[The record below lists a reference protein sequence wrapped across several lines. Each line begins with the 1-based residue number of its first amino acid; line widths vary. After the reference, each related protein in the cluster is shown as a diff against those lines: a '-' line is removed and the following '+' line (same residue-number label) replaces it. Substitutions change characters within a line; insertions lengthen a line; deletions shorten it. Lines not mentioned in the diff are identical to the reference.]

1 MLASVDG
8 KKSQRY
14 FIFIRF
20 LLDFY
25 SIFTRFLLDFYSIFI
40 RFLFD
45 FYSIF
50 IRLLFDFY
58 SIFIQF
64 LLAFVSFLFFSYR
77 FVINQQTNLISQENS
92 IEGLYIHSKADWCT
106 CNAQLRNEENE
117 KGKPTYL
124 LSSLLPSLPS
134 SLLLTNL
141 CLLLIYLQ
149 KYGQK

>member
-14 FIFIRF
+14 FILF
-20 LLDFY
+20 
-25 SIFTRFLLDFYSIFI
+25 DFYSIFI

-45 FYSIF
+45 FT
-50 IRLLFDFY
+50 R
-58 SIFIQF
+58 F

-77 FVINQQTNLISQENS
+77 LTNLISQENS
-92 IEGLYIHSKADWCT
+92 TEGLYIYSKADWCT

-117 KGKPTYL
+117 KSKPTYL

-134 SLLLTNL
+134 SLTSSLLYLLLTNL
-141 CLLLIYLQ
+141 CLLLIYLSRNM
-149 KYGQK
+149 GRNEPRTSS